1 LMDEK
6 RTRNAR
12 PLILRSVEGVLY
24 ASSDLSKDPCSF
36 VWPEKV
42 LLLLQHEDPPVFDW
56 LSRTKRCSSAAH
68 ADVDPQVA
76 ALQAVPETVQ
86 KRQKRQTTVLHADDG
101 ASHISRQKARNVR
114 NEEVEM
120 EKEKELVEMAETR
133 KR

>member
-1 LMDEK
+1 MWSA
-6 RTRNAR
+6 RAGTR
-12 PLILRSVEGVLY
+12 
-24 ASSDLSKDPCSF
+24 DLSKDPCSF

-114 NEEVEM
+114 NEEVVM
-120 EKEKELVEMAETR
+120 EKEKENPVSYTHLTLPTIYSV
-133 KR
+133 